1 MEQLFLGVIGGGAMG
16 SALLRRWV
24 NSGVC
29 PPDQIGLREP
39 DLGRARALQE
49 ELGIR
54 LLSDPAQAGE
64 ARVLFLAVKPQV
76 FTTVAAEMGQPTSP
90 ELVISIMA
98 GIPLEQLQQAFPK
111 QVVVRTMPNTPALV
125 GAGMTAISYGAGIT
139 PTQVEQ
145 VEKLFRAVGEVVT
158 VAESQMDAVTA
169 LSGSGPGYVAV
180 MVEALIDGGVRVGLP
195 RPLATQLAL
204 QTLAGTTALLQQ
216 EQLHP
221 ALLKDRVTSPGG
233 TTIAGID
240 ALEQAGVRGA
250 LMQAVQAAYERSCQL
265 TSGATAF
272 PKRGG

>member
-1 MEQLFLGVIGGGAMG
+1 MEQPFLSVIGGGAMG

-24 NSGVC
+24 DSGVC

-39 DLGRARALQE
+39 DSVRASALQK
-49 ELGIR
+49 ELDIR
-54 LLSDPAQAGE
+54 LLSDLTQAGE
-64 ARVLFLAVKPQV
+64 SKILFLAVKPQV
-76 FTTVAAEMGQPTSP
+76 FATVVAEMGQLTTP

-98 GIPLEQLQQAFPK
+98 GIPLQQLQQAFPR

-125 GAGMTAISYGAGIT
+125 GAGITAISYGTGIT
-139 PTQVEQ
+139 PTQMEQ

-158 VAESQMDAVTA
+158 VAENQMDAVTA

-180 MVEALIDGGVRVGLP
+180 IVEALIDGGVRVGLP
-195 RPLATQLAL
+195 RPIATQLAL
-204 QTLAGTTALLQQ
+204 QTLSGTAALLQQ

-250 LMQAVQAAYERSCQL
+250 LMQAVQAAYERSCQFKG
-265 TSGATAF
+265 S
-272 PKRGG
+272 